1 MEVPYER
8 NIHHLPV
15 QDPDVTSNYT
25 SEVFNSSVDGVRS
38 CELPTVNISLVG
50 DEFCEPIFDGLLCWP
65 ATSAGENASQLCPIG
80 ILEYVPYAF
89 RACLEN
95 GSWASKSDYS
105 ECLHALNPPT
115 STPGSTEDLEM
126 VRLAEILRDIYFI
139 LSIVSLFLL
148 IITIF
153 IFSYF
158 RSLQCSRISIHKHL
172 VVSFILR
179 FIIIIIVV
187 GPYISQR
194 RSSISDG
201 PTYRDIDWLCKMI
214 TTLSQY
220 TTLANIFW
228 MFVEGLFLHNQL
240 VVAVFTTEA
249 PFKLFYCIGWGM
261 PALITVSWSLVLHF
275 FHDSPCWRDYSQTE
289 YAWIITAPYIIALAV
304 NLVFLVNIIRVLVSK
319 LRANNR
325 IESTNMRKAIKATI
339 ILLPLLG
346 ITNLLFFWN
355 PADNRKAKT
364 AYYITNAVLHS
375 SQGIFVSILY
385 CFLNGEVRRVLRQKW
400 YRFKISHLNHRSSGR
415 RRSSRTSS
423 FFMSQTEDAEHTSS
437 DRSAHNATSQR
448 SRSFQATTENTQSS
462 EMNDKTNT
470 SSGCDED
477 EITRDSDLRFLKPTI
492 HFEEDMNGSPY
503 MLSDNAIMREG
514 PEEDGDESFVR
525 IPTEDIPLLQLQ
537 INPCVK
543 SNDESFV
550 DQMAWNESERNNSV
564 LLVNRNPDIIAP
576 QTDCEYMPLHTIGE
590 DDENISDHENIRISS
605 DITSPNNNNKTCER
619 CSVNLANAD
628 STMSCNSNAIIK
640 NAMLNKDTKPDIRNS
655 YLYEENLDHFFANEE
670 RESFI

>member
-1 MEVPYER
+1 METPYET

-15 QDPDVTSNYT
+15 HETDLTRNYT
-25 SEVFNSSVDGVRS
+25 SVVFNSSVAGLGP
-38 CELPTVNISLVG
+38 CELPTVNTSLVG
-50 DEFCEPIFDGLLCWP
+50 EEFCEPIFDGLLCWP
-65 ATSAGENASQLCPIG
+65 ATSVAKNASQLCPVVTIG
-80 ILEYVPYAF
+80 VVPYAH

-105 ECLHALNPPT
+105 ECLYALNPPS
-115 STPGSTEDLEM
+115 STPSNLGDLEM

-148 IITIF
+148 VITIF

-194 RSSISDG
+194 RYSMYDG
-201 PTYRDIDWLCKMI
+201 PTYRDIDWLCKII

-249 PFKLFYCIGWGM
+249 PFKLFYSIGWGM

-275 FHDSPCWRDYSQTE
+275 YHDSPCWQDYSQTQ
-289 YAWIITAPYIIALAV
+289 YAWIITAPYIIALAI

-355 PADNRKAKT
+355 PADNRRAKT

-400 YRFKISHLNHRSSGR
+400 YRFKISHLNYQASGR

-423 FFMSQTEDAEHTSS
+423 CFLSQTEDAEHTSS
-437 DRSAHNATSQR
+437 DRPAHNVTSQN
-448 SRSFQATTENTQSS
+448 SRPFQATTENTQNSD
-462 EMNDKTNT
+462 MIDNTNT
-470 SSGCDED
+470 SSACDED

-492 HFEEDMNGSPY
+492 HFEEEINGSPY
-503 MLSDNAIMREG
+503 VLSDSTIMKERSEE
-514 PEEDGDESFVR
+514 EEDENVGR
-525 IPTEDIPLLQLQ
+525 IQTEDVPLLQVNL
-537 INPCVK
+537 CAK
-543 SNDESFV
+543 SSDERFV
-550 DQMAWNESERNNSV
+550 DKMEWYETENKISV
-564 LLVNRNPDIIAP
+564 LFVNKKPEMNENRP
-576 QTDCEYMPLHTIGE
+576 DCENIPLQTVGE
-590 DDENISDHENIRISS
+590 VDVNITDQKNIRMSRDS
-605 DITSPNNNNKTCER
+605 TLPNNNNKTCER
-619 CSVNLANAD
+619 CNVNLVNAD
-628 STMSCNSNAIIK
+628 SATPCNNKIIVRNTMLSN
-640 NAMLNKDTKPDIRNS
+640 DTKPDIRNS